1 MLSYFSKK
9 SKVGIERWR
18 TMMRKRW
25 FFGILVIAFST
36 LIFNITS
43 SPAATSKNTSSVIR
57 AETNAPPNI
66 VLKLDFGIRKMAH
79 ITLFGILAIL
89 LLLAIWELRYAP
101 LIAWFI
107 TTLYGATDEI
117 HQIFEPSRTP
127 KVTDVFID
135 SAGAAVAILLVYL
148 LRMTISN
155 IKRHANSYE

>member
-1 MLSYFSKK
+1 
-9 SKVGIERWR
+9 
-18 TMMRKRW
+18 MMRKRW
-25 FFGILVIAFST
+25 FFGILVITFCT

-43 SPAATSKNTSSVIR
+43 SPAATSKNTSSVIK

-66 VLKLDFGIRKMAH
+66 VLELDFGIRKMEH

-89 LLLAIWELRYAP
+89 LLLAIWGLRNAP
-101 LIAWFI
+101 IIAWFI
-107 TTLYGATDEI
+107 ATLYGATDEI

-135 SAGAAVAILLVYL
+135 SAGAAIAILLVYL